1 MDTKFNNVPHDPA
14 AYAELH
20 QRVSGLE
27 LEQVAAPAGQ
37 HVSKN
42 SPQRSGRVLQRPE
55 GMPAGRRAGVS
66 SLTDGPMRRRAPL
79 PRRPLSATVPSGSR
93 AAVGEASSSRQNPP
107 NSPVLPEGLRRS
119 VYPAAE
125 FSHFRDIST
134 IVGAMY
140 ERPPAAY
147 GIPPDIKYAPMAE
160 PMVRCSD
167 GAVRRFPRAE
177 GDNDRYFSQLGKG
190 LIYDVPAKYVTKRIG
205 GINLAADAKH
215 AAFEVNGNA
224 VSPIQVG
231 WQFKAYPLGNGKVLV
246 PQPGFR
252 DCTHACELMMMF
264 DHGHINRETAHGYEA
279 ALGKTRE
286 TTDMLAS
293 LRRRTGCTPILVEH
307 DLSYKTS
314 LFGAVHSSRKQAWR
328 DLASKLN
335 EMGPCML
342 RKTGHMVMLD
352 GIREANGQ
360 FHLSIRD
367 PFHGTA
373 VEFRDTAKFF
383 TDQFGTPDRA
393 HIEAVFL
400 KRPT

>member
-1 MDTKFNNVPHDPA
+1 MDTKFNHVPHDPA

-20 QRVSGLE
+20 QRISGLE
-27 LEQVAAPAGQ
+27 LEQDAAAAGQ
-37 HVSKN
+37 PVSTN
-42 SPQRSGRVLQRPE
+42 SPRRSGRVLQRPD
-55 GMPAGRRAGVS
+55 GMPAGRRVGMR
-66 SLTDGPMRRRAPL
+66 SLADGPMRRRAPL
-79 PRRPLSATVPSGSR
+79 PRRLLSATLPSGSR
-93 AAVGEASSSRQNPP
+93 TAVGEASSSRQSPP
-107 NSPVLPEGLRRS
+107 NSPVLPEGPHRS

-125 FSHFRDIST
+125 FSHFRGIST

-190 LIYDVPAKYVTKRIG
+190 IIYDVPAKYVTKRMG

-252 DCTHACELMMMF
+252 DCTEACELMMMF

-286 TTDMLAS
+286 TANMMAS

-307 DLSYKTS
+307 DLSYKTG

-335 EMGPCML
+335 EMGPCIL
-342 RKTGHMVMLD
+342 RKSGHMVMLD

-383 TDQFGTPDRA
+383 ADQFGTPDRA